1 MIEQVVSELPGSV
14 AGFTEEVPVDLS
26 SKPVQERL
34 SPAAIKAFLRIAD
47 CWKLRDEDARQLLGG
62 VSNGAFYQWKGKDAR
77 IRRLDQDKLT
87 RISILVG
94 IFKALN
100 ILYGQRLADLWIGL
114 PNTNPVFGG
123 ETPLAYMMQGGIPN
137 ILRVRQLL
145 DARRGGR

>member
-1 MIEQVVSELPGSV
+1 MIEQAVAELPGIV
-14 AGFTEEVPVDLS
+14 AGFSEEVPVDLS

-34 SPAAIKAFLRIAD
+34 SPIAVKAFLRIAD

-62 VSNGAFYQWKGKDAR
+62 VSNGAFYQLKGGR
-77 IRRLDQDKLT
+77 TRRLDQDKLT

-100 ILYGQRLADLWIGL
+100 ILYSQKLADLWIGL

-123 ETPLAYMMQGGIPN
+123 ETPLSYMMQGGIPTM
-137 ILRVRQLL
+137 LRVRQLL

>member
-1 MIEQVVSELPGSV
+1 MIEQALAELPGII
-14 AGFTEEVPVDLS
+14 AGFKEEVPVDLS

-34 SPAAIKAFLRIAD
+34 SPTAIKAFLRIVD

-62 VSNGAFYQWKGKDAR
+62 VSNGAFYQWKGGR

-87 RISILVG
+87 RISMLVG

-100 ILYGQRLADLWIGL
+100 ILYSQRLADLWIGL
-114 PNTNPVFGG
+114 PNSNSVFSGA
-123 ETPLAYMMQGGIPN
+123 TPLAYMMQGGIPN
-137 ILRVRQLL
+137 LLRVRQLL